1 MNMITFKKNN
11 TILNG
16 NINIYGDKE
25 ISIIALI
32 LSSIAIGESKITN
45 LPNTKE
51 IRQLIDII
59 KQLSISVKRNDDND
73 WLIEGNGINGIQE
86 PINVIDVDKSIS
98 ILQLFVG
105 LLSSYDFTVFFKV
118 HNNLSNI
125 NIDNILNILQILNV
139 KHITRQNNHLPLLM
153 MGNSERKKISFK
165 DIDNDVLLKKML
177 LLSAITIPNKFP
189 IIITEKRKTENHLE
203 IMMKYF
209 GIVLEEHDIVR
220 KIDSEVVMGK
230 EIIITGQQNFI
241 AKHISIPADLSASA
255 FIATLAITKQ
265 NSNIILKDVLMN
277 EYRDSFYR
285 ILIDL
290 GVDIKLVNK
299 RIICGEKVNDI
310 IIKTSQLRN
319 TIISKDRVYKLSTE
333 YPFIIFIATLTD
345 AVIELQGIKHLKNR
359 YPNDYQFILELLTNL
374 GVEFVEDKEYLRI
387 IGQIKNYDYTIN
399 LDDYKNISPNVILMT
414 AMYGFYLNKSIT
426 VDENL
431 INDYINIKEI
441 MTQLKM

>member
-1 MNMITFKKNN
+1 MITFKKNN

-139 KHITRQNNHLPLLM
+139 KYITRQNNHLPLLM

-241 AKHISIPADLSASA
+241 AKHVSIPADLSASA

-265 NSNIILKDVLMN
+265 NSNIVLKDVLMN